1 MSDFTELAKTAR
13 RISVEHGFAYR
24 GDALRTANNP
34 DGLQDYYSNRLF
46 LVSGEVAE
54 AHEELRKGHPMAHT
68 YYREDGKPEGV
79 PFELADVV
87 IRAMDLAE
95 ECGLDLEA
103 LVVEKM
109 KFNESRPHLHGKQ
122 F

>member
-1 MSDFTELAKTAR
+1 MTDFTALAKQAR
-13 RISVEHGFAYR
+13 TVSVEHGFGHR
-24 GDALRTANNP
+24 GDALRGEMDAEA
-34 DGLQDYYSNRLF
+34 LQDYYSNRLF
-46 LVSGEVAE
+46 LISGEVAE
-54 AHEELRKGHPMAHT
+54 AHEELRDRHTMTDT